1 MYQPEEGKPAYNQPQ
16 GAATGFPVSYNSAT
30 SGYSGASTDYAPP
43 PPPPKPL
50 VEWSTGLCDCCSD
63 PGKSCITLCC
73 PCITFGQVAEIIDKG
88 STSCGASGALYTLI
102 CCVIGCGCLYSC
114 FYRSKMR
121 QQYGLKGNDCTDC
134 LIHCCCEACALC
146 QEYRELENRGF
157 NMVIGWHG
165 NVEQRTRG
173 IAMATTTTTAPTV
186 EHGMSR

>member
-1 MYQPEEGKPAYNQPQ
+1 MYQQEDGKPFNNQPPSA
-16 GAATGFPVSYNSAT
+16 AATGFPVSFNSNTSAT
-30 SGYSGASTDYAPP
+30 YSGASTTEYV
-43 PPPPKPL
+43 PPPPKPI
-50 VEWSTGLCDCCSD
+50 VEWSTGLCDCCSN
-63 PGKSCITLCC
+63 PGKSCITFWC

-102 CCVIGCGCLYSC
+102 CCVIGCGWAYSC

-134 LIHCCCEACALC
+134 LIHCCCETCALC

-173 IAMATTTTTAPTV
+173 IAMATTAPTV
-186 EHGMSR
+186 ESGMNR